1 MSVQLNWAL
10 CSHKAGDG
18 HQVNPKV
25 PERPATREYLTEVVQ
40 VAVDAGFVNILVP
53 SSWKGW
59 KHDEGFGNAWRP

>member
-10 CSHKAGDG
+10 CSHQAGDG

-40 VAVDAGFVNILVP
+40 AAEDAGFVNILVP
-53 SSWKGW
+53 SS
-59 KHDEGFGNAWRP
+59 

>member
-25 PERPATREYLTEVVQ
+25 PERPATLKYLTEVVQ
-40 VAVDAGFVNILVP
+40 SAEDAGFVNILVP
-53 SSWKGW
+53 TGTHCVDSWTTSASIAK
-59 KHDEGFGNAWRP
+59 